1 MIAMSTAP
9 ISQRSWL
16 KIPHRP
22 FFFFFFFFFFFQALF
37 SLQLMT
43 TKIAFIFT
51 SMNIP
56 DISVHFSRFTVL

>member
-1 MIAMSTAP
+1 MNDCHEHCTDIAEVMASNSA
-9 ISQRSWL
+9 QA
-16 KIPHRP
+16 
-22 FFFFFFFFFFFQALF
+22 FFFFFFFFFQALF
-37 SLQLMT
+37 SLQLIT